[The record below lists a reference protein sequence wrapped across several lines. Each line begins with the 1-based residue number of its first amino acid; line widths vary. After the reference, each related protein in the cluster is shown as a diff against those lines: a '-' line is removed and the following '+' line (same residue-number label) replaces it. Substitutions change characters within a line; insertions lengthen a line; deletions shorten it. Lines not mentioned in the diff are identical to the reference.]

1 MHVNNLNLDNS
12 IYSVE
17 FYMSSYM
24 SIIWVNVEQ
33 FLTGFIL
40 NLLLIRRAVATT
52 KKNKN
57 GWKIWQFMKTKTAK
71 SI

>member
-1 MHVNNLNLDNS
+1 MHVNHLNLDNS

-40 NLLLIRRAVATT
+40 NSLLIRAVATT

>member
-1 MHVNNLNLDNS
+1 MHVNHLNLNNS

-33 FLTGFIL
+33 FLIGFIL

-52 KKNKN
+52 RKKQKRVENLAIHENQN
-57 GWKIWQFMKTKTAK
+57 G
-71 SI
+71 

>member
-1 MHVNNLNLDNS
+1 MHVNHLNLDNS
-12 IYSVE
+12 ICSVE

-40 NLLLIRRAVATT
+40 NSLLIRAVAIT
-52 KKNKN
+52 KKKQKRVENLAIYENQN
-57 GWKIWQFMKTKTAK
+57 G
-71 SI
+71 